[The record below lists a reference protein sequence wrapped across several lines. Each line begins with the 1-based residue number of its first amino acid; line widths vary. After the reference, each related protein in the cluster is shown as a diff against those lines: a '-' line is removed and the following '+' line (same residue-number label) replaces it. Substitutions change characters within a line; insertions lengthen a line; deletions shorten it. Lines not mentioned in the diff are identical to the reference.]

1 MVQWLGLST
10 ITVVGLDLIPG
21 RGTKILQTIWYEQ
34 QHQKK
39 KKKMKANLFIRCYC
53 FFQMNNLSLERLND
67 LPKHIVDK

>member
-39 KKKMKANLFIRCYC
+39 KKKWKQIYL
-53 FFQMNNLSLERLND
+53 
-67 LPKHIVDK
+67 